1 MVPFQTFWAR
11 FKAEL
16 NQLPIHQ
23 GAHYGSV
30 RKWSQYRGDLG
41 EEFVFFFTGGDV
53 VNCGTASTANVRSV
67 SSVEFKKVYSVWEGY
82 RSGEIPRTHI
92 MQDLGVQNASWIIP
106 LLKRY
111 EYLMD

>member
-1 MVPFQTFWAR
+1 MIPFQTFWSR

-16 NQLPIHQ
+16 NKLPTHK

-41 EEFVFFFTGGDV
+41 EKFVFFSTGGDV
-53 VNCGTASTANVRSV
+53 IKCGTTSTANVRSV
-67 SSVEFKKVYSVWEGY
+67 SSAEFKKVYSVWRGY

-92 MQDLGVQNASWIIP
+92 MQELGVQNTSWIIP
-106 LLKRY
+106 LLKHY